1 VGATLSNNIGVSHP
15 LLAHLLEAAAGYAPR
30 HGALVH
36 TEVLPSQPGVQDP
49 WPKWVDPKVIDGFRK
64 ARGVD
69 RPWRHQVQAW
79 EVLASGQHLALA
91 TATGS
96 GKSLIAWAPA
106 LTAIRTPVSGRISEV
121 SRPATALY
129 LSPTKALA
137 NDQAEKLEEVLR
149 AGEIRDVHVNV
160 VDGDA
165 TPTERN
171 WARERADIIFT
182 NPDFL
187 HYSLLPRAQRW
198 QRLLRGLRYIFV
210 DELHSY
216 RGMVGAHV
224 SLVLRRLL
232 RLARKSGAAPQVIVA
247 SATATTPGPTVATFL
262 GVELPNVGVVA
273 ASTAPQGER
282 TVALW
287 NPPSAQDPEQHNLTP
302 LLKGAAADQPG
313 GEDGAQRE
321 EPAKKSALAEAA
333 DLLAALV
340 DAGSATLV
348 FTRARAGAE
357 AIAEMVR
364 ERVPR
369 HVRPRIA
376 AYRGGYLPEERRKIE
391 RALHDRDL
399 LGVATTSA
407 LEMGI
412 DISGLDAVLVTGW
425 PGTRASFW
433 QQVGRAGR
441 AGTDGLAVLIA
452 SEDPLDHYL
461 LHHPEHVFSTP
472 VEATVFDPTNPNVLA
487 PHLCAAAAES
497 PLTAEDFDA
506 FGLSDTALLEELAA
520 RGLLRRRNRAW
531 YWNYDRREDPATL
544 TDLRGSSGQPIAV
557 VEHSTGR
564 VIGTVDAD
572 RADATVHP
580 GAIYLHQGRTYDVF
594 DLEEDVAVVEETN
607 EPFRTRAFTRN
618 RVEIL
623 SVTES
628 FAAGPATWNYGQVE
642 VRSQVVGFQKRRTP
656 SLEVV
661 GTYGLDMPE
670 RMLRTSSVWWTVPA
684 DALAANGV
692 VESEI
697 PGALHAAEH
706 ALIALLGLVA
716 TCDRWDL
723 GGLST
728 AIHEATLSPTVFV
741 HDAFPGG
748 SGFARRGF
756 DAAPTWVE
764 ATRAAV
770 QECPCESGCPRCIQS
785 PKCGNGNN
793 PLDKEAA
800 LRVLE
805 LLSASFTS
813 PGQPAK
819 LP

>member
-1 VGATLSNNIGVSHP
+1 MGATLSNNIDVSHP
-15 LLAHLLEAAAGYAPR
+15 LLAHLIDAAAGYAPGHR
-30 HGALVH
+30 ALVH
-36 TEVLPSQPGVQDP
+36 TEVLPSRAGVQEP
-49 WPKWVDPKVIDGFRK
+49 WPTWVDPKVIAGFRN

-69 RPWRHQVQAW
+69 QPWRHQVRAW
-79 EVLASGQHLALA
+79 QVLDSGRHLALA

-106 LTAIRTPVSGRISEV
+106 LTAVRTPVSGRISEI

-149 AGEIRDVHVNV
+149 AGEIRDVQVSV

-171 WARERADIIFT
+171 WARERADVVFT

-187 HYSLLPRAQRW
+187 HYSLLPRASRW

-232 RLARKSGAAPQVIVA
+232 RLARNGGAVPQVIVA

-262 GVELPNVGVVA
+262 GVELADVGVIDR
-273 ASTAPQGER
+273 STAPQGER

-287 NPPSAQDPEQHNLTP
+287 NPPSARDSEPREATP
-302 LLKGAAADQPG
+302 ILEGGADQAAGNDPH
-313 GEDGAQRE
+313 E
-321 EPAKKSALAEAA
+321 EPAKKSALAESA
-333 DLLAALV
+333 DLLTALAS
-340 DAGSATLV
+340 AGSATLV

-364 ERVPR
+364 ERVPGKL
-369 HVRPRIA
+369 RPRIA
-376 AYRGGYLPEERRKIE
+376 AYRGGYLPEERRRIE
-391 RALHDRDL
+391 RALHDREL

-461 LHHPEHVFSTP
+461 LHHPEHIFSTP

-497 PLTAEDFDA
+497 PLTQGDFDL
-506 FGLSDTALLEELAA
+506 FGLRDAALLDELVA
-520 RGLLRRRNRAW
+520 RGLLRRRARAW
-531 YWNYDRREDPATL
+531 YWNYDRREDPAAL
-544 TDLRGSSGQPIAV
+544 TDLRGSSGQPVAV

-580 GAIYLHQGRTYDVF
+580 GAVYLHQGRTYDVL
-594 DLEEDVAVVEETN
+594 DLEDDVAVVDETT

-623 SVTES
+623 SVAES
-628 FAAGPATWNYGQVE
+628 FAAGEMTWNYGQVE
-642 VRSQVVGFQKRRTP
+642 VRSQVVGFQRRRTP

-670 RMLRTSSVWWTVPA
+670 RMLRTTGVWWTVPA
-684 DALAANGV
+684 EVLAANGV
-692 VESEI
+692 GEATV

-728 AIHEATLSPTVFV
+728 AIHESTFSPTVFV

-756 DAAPTWVE
+756 DAASTWVD

-770 QECPCESGCPRCIQS
+770 RECPCESGCPRCIQS

-793 PLDKEAA
+793 PLDKEGA
-800 LRVLE
+800 LLVLD
-805 LLSASFTS
+805 LLSASFTT
-813 PGQPAK
+813 AA
-819 LP
+819 LPEKQL